1 MPIRQKVTRSEARH
15 LPSESILRLIALAS
29 ANHFPTLGKTSP
41 TSPCLGYEAACAD
54 SGLMFNTWSSLDFI
68 ISDYLCNSQI
78 LTNNFYML

>member
-1 MPIRQKVTRSEARH
+1 MPIRQKVTRSEVTH

-41 TSPCLGYEAACAD
+41 TSPCLGFEAACT
-54 SGLMFNTWSSLDFI
+54 GPRLRFNAWSSLDFI
-68 ISDYLCNSQI
+68 TIEYLRNAKV